1 MSTLT
6 ETLVRITLFS
16 LMLALGIGLRLES
29 LKTWFRKP
37 ALPLRVTLGS
47 CLLVPLLGL
56 LLLQTPW
63 SLAIA
68 KPARTAIA
76 LMALCPS
83 APLALRKTRKAGGD
97 DQLAALVQVA
107 AALAAVVTVPLLGIA
122 YRNSFGVVGWEVR
135 PLDVALQVG
144 QAQVVPL
151 ALGLALREWH
161 PALAE
166 RLERPLDR
174 LANGLLALLVV
185 LVLIKTSPLL
195 VSFVPSNL
203 GAIPLMLAM
212 SLGSVGIGVALAR
225 SAPSHAL
232 SSGTV
237 TAMRNPGLALLF
249 ASRHGGE
256 LDGLKLGI
264 LLYVLITVLVA
275 LPLLSLRQRTIR

>member
-1 MSTLT
+1 MSALT
-6 ETLVRITLFS
+6 DTLVRVTLFGI
-16 LMLALGIGLRLES
+16 MLALGIGLRLES
-29 LKTWFRKP
+29 LKTWLSRP

-56 LLLQTPW
+56 VLLQTPW
-63 SLAIA
+63 SQEIGQ
-68 KPARTAIA
+68 PARTAIA

-107 AALAAVVTVPLLGIA
+107 AALAAVVTVPLLGIVF
-122 YRNSFGVVGWEVR
+122 RNSFGVEGWEVR
-135 PLDVALQVG
+135 PLDVAVQVG
-144 QAQVVPL
+144 QVQVLPL
-151 ALGLALREWH
+151 ALGLALREWR
-161 PALAE
+161 PSVAQ
-166 RLERPLDR
+166 RLEAPLDR

-185 LVLIKTSPLL
+185 LVLLKTSPLL

-203 GAIPLMLAM
+203 GAIAVMLAM

-225 SAPSHAL
+225 PDQSHAL
-232 SSGTV
+232 TTGTV

-249 ASRHGGE
+249 AGHHGAG

-264 LLYVLITVLVA
+264 LLYVLITVLVS
-275 LPLLSLRQRTIR
+275 LPLLSLRPRAVP